1 MPKNIVICCDGTG
14 NEIEG
19 NLSNVLKLYRIAR
32 RDQEQRVYYDP
43 GIGTIGQ
50 RDEWSRLKQNAK
62 TIFGLATGY
71 GLDNNIL
78 NAYRFLARLRLR
90 PTSRVE
96 CPVHSRRRGLAHRRT
111 AYDGQIAA
119 CLPSPFI
126 LPLWGYRP

>member
-32 RDQEQRVYYDP
+32 RGQEQRVYYDP

-62 TIFGLATGY
+62 TVFGLATG
-71 GLDNNIL
+71 
-78 NAYRFLARLRLR
+78 
-90 PTSRVE
+90 
-96 CPVHSRRRGLAHRRT
+96 
-111 AYDGQIAA
+111 
-119 CLPSPFI
+119 
-126 LPLWGYRP
+126 